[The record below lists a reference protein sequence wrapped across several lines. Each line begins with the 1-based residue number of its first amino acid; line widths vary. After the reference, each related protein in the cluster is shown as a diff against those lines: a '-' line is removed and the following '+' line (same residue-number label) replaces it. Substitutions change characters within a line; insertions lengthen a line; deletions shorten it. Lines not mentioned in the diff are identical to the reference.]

1 MATAEELVEE
11 AKMLIDEA
19 KKRSL
24 SLRTFGGVAIKY
36 HCPSASVPPLLRK
49 IADIDFFSLSKD
61 AALIKKVFTDF
72 AYVPSERFNALH
84 GNKRLLFYEPHNNVR
99 RDIFLDFFEMCHK
112 FDFRKRLALGKF
124 SIPLADLLMTKLQ
137 VVEIEERDYK
147 DTVAILLDHELANL
161 DDEETV
167 NKEYIAYICSRD
179 WGIYKT
185 FSQNLQLILSYLE
198 KSNLEK
204 KQRKIVEDKIKQLL
218 DAIKAKPK
226 SLKWKIRSL
235 IGEKMS
241 WYDLPEAPKAI
252 KFGE

>member
-1 MATAEELVEE
+1 MATAEELIEE
-11 AKMLIDEA
+11 AKMLIEEA
-19 KKRSL
+19 TKRGL
-24 SLRTFGGVAIKY
+24 SLRTFGGVAIRY
-36 HCPSASVPPLLRK
+36 HCPSTRVPPLLRK

-61 AALIKKVFTDF
+61 AALIKKVFMNL
-72 AYVPSERFNALH
+72 AYVPSEMFNALH

-147 DTVAILLDHELANL
+147 DIVAILLDHELGNL
-161 DDEETV
+161 DGEETV

-179 WGIYKT
+179 WGIFKT
-185 FSQNLQLILSYLE
+185 FTQNLQLTLSYLE

-204 KQRKIVEDKIKQLL
+204 RQREIVEDKIKQLL